1 VLVLDRELRVVEMNR
16 ASVGLFGARE
26 ALVGSPVSQ
35 VLPSWRLPEIPAC
48 GTPPETELT
57 WKSPQ
62 DASRPVRYFRVRSV
76 PLTAADGQPEGWTLL
91 LSDVTDTKALEAR
104 RSSSSPSSVTAPWP
118 SSPSAAC
125 SG

>member
-1 VLVLDRELRVVEMNR
+1 LHIASPSIFEHTRDAVLVLDRELRVVEMNR

-62 DASRPVRYFRVRSV
+62 DASRPV
-76 PLTAADGQPEGWTLL
+76 
-91 LSDVTDTKALEAR
+91 
-104 RSSSSPSSVTAPWP
+104 SPRGGR
-118 SSPSAAC
+118 C
-125 SG
+125 C